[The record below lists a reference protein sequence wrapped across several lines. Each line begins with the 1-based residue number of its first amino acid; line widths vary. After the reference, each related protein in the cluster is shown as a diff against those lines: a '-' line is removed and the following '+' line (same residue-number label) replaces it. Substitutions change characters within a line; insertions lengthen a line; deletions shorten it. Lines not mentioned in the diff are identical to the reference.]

1 MKGTIMSFWNL
12 TVTAANLAVALA
24 SMLNVFKGPAQ
35 FFFYAGLA
43 FLAAV
48 ALALIA
54 RGYKVVDYFQRS
66 APVASPA
73 AGGGSPLKGA

>member
-24 SMLNVFKGPAQ
+24 SKLNVFTGPAQ

-43 FLAAV
+43 LLA
-48 ALALIA
+48 ALALVFIA

-66 APVASPA
+66 APVPTPGDAEASPSKT
-73 AGGGSPLKGA
+73 G